1 MKKNNNKKVI
11 VLLIVSALVIITGT
25 SFALWQLTLS
35 QTGTNQVTSG
45 CFKVEYVNES
55 DAITLNDAY
64 PTSDEEGKKLAPYQ
78 FTIVNMCNKKAS
90 YYINLET
97 LSSVDEPLD
106 ATYLKANLTTTDEEV
121 FLDNLKDEHINQEK
135 LISDSLVA
143 YKLGEGSLEG
153 KESKTYSLRLWLDE
167 ETPLIEEVMNKTYQA
182 KITVL
187 ATNISLAKTMMKMDA
202 VIDSANNTVTNNTY
216 TQNGKYKLSKISF
229 EDKITPLENISETVD
244 FSQDKNRS
252 VLGHYVKDENTDS
265 YQLHIQS
272 NGKIEINKDATAYF
286 SYTPVNNESV
296 VFEGIENI
304 DTRNVENM
312 SYMFYKYTGT
322 TLDLSSF
329 DTSKVTNMSHMFSLC
344 RRLTNLDL
352 GKFNTSK
359 VTSMDGMFGG
369 CNSITSLDLS
379 GFDTSRVASMSEMFS
394 GCNSLTN
401 LNLENFNTSSVT
413 NMSSIFEGCSGLTN
427 LNLENFNTS
436 AVTNM
441 NSMFEGCSSLTNLSI
456 SKFNTR
462 KVTRMNDMFY
472 GCRSLTSLD
481 LSGFDITYVE
491 ETFEMFAYCTNL
503 TTSITARIQYSGA
516 SRGGKECFL
525 RRLLLMGPR

>member
-11 VLLIVSALVIITGT
+11 VLLIVLSLVIITGT

-97 LSSVDEPLD
+97 LSSGDEPLD

-167 ETPLIEEVMNKTYQA
+167 RTPLIEEVMNKTYQA

-329 DTSKVTNMSHMFSLC
+329 DTSKVTNMSHMFDRC
-344 RRLTNLDL
+344 GN
-352 GKFNTSK
+352 
-359 VTSMDGMFGG
+359 
-369 CNSITSLDLS
+369 
-379 GFDTSRVASMSEMFS
+379 
-394 GCNSLTN
+394 
-401 LNLENFNTSSVT
+401 
-413 NMSSIFEGCSGLTN
+413 LTN

-441 NSMFEGCSSLTNLSI
+441 NSMFQGCSGLTSLNV

-516 SRGGKECFL
+516 SRGWQRMFFEAATADGAKITVNYTSLASGLANSMVATKSANSNVVKGEL
-525 RRLLLMGPR
+525 VPE